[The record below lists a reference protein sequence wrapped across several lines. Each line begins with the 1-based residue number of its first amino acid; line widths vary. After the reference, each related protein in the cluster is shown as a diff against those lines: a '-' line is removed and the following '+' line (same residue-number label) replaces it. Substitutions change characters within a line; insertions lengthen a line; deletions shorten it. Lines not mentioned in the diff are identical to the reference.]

1 MMIQMTSH
9 SNIKYDK
16 YGELMTT
23 VQVCEVLFGKSTVNN
38 KRNLYNYIKSGKFP
52 KPRIKGKNYFLF
64 SNKEVYQFV
73 RHGVMDDNNSV
84 GD

>member
-9 SNIKYDK
+9 SNIKFDK

-23 VQVCEVLFGKSTVNN
+23 AQVCEVLFGKVSASTR
-38 KRNLYNYIKSGKFP
+38 KNLYNYIKSGKFP
-52 KPRIKGKNYFLF
+52 KPRIHNHNNFLF
-64 SNKEVYQFV
+64 ANRDIYKFV